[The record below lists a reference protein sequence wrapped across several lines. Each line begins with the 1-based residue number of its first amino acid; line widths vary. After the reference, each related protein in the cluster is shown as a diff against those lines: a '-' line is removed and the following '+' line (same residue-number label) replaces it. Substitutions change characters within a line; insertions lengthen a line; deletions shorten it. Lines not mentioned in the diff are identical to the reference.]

1 MYYNYRD
8 FHIRITLDSV
18 GFYRSADFSGL
29 ISRNC
34 LLELYNVFLDIVESQ
49 IPGDTVG
56 INMVD
61 TPDIYVMLGNLV
73 LGIYGEYEFTLF
85 FNTEWTTT
93 TEIWN
98 KSKLMDILNKFK
110 KRIEDLP

>member
-8 FHIRITLDSV
+8 FHIRITPDSV
-18 GFYRSADFSGL
+18 GFYRSNNFSGM
-29 ISRNC
+29 ISKGS
-34 LLELYNVFLDIVESQ
+34 LLELYDFFLDIIESQ

-56 INMVD
+56 INTAD
-61 TPDIYVMLGNLV
+61 YPDIYIMLGNMV
-73 LGIYGEYEFTLF
+73 LDLSGEYEFTLF
-85 FNTEWTTT
+85 FHTEWTTT
-93 TEIWN
+93 TEIWD